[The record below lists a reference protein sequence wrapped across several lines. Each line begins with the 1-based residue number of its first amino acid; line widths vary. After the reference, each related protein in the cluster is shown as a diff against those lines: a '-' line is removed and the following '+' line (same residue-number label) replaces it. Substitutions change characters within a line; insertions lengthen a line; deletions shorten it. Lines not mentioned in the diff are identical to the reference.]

1 METIAS
7 KITNALSDQQLTTRE
22 LHAHIGGSV
31 LKTRNAISTLEKT
44 GHISRVPMSWKRA
57 DYKWQ
62 RTDKPLYHATDW
74 MTRGRYSAIRRYL
87 ADNPGSTAGEI
98 ACDLGFSILS
108 TQKILYHLY
117 TLEINGV
124 VSSRKRLGTKG
135 PGAKPRE
142 YTLISSAVELT

>member
-31 LKTRNAISTLEKT
+31 LQTRNAVSTLEKT

-57 DYKWQ
+57 DSKWQ
-62 RTDKPLYHATDW
+62 RTDKPLYQAIDW
-74 MTRGRYSAIRRYL
+74 MTHGRYSAISRYL
-87 ADNPGSTAGEI
+87 ADNPGSTAKDI
-98 ACDLGFSILS
+98 ADDLGFRVIS
-108 TQKILYHLY
+108 TRNKLY
-117 TLEINGV
+117 TLEIHGV
-124 VSSRKRLGTKG
+124 VSSRRRLGIKG

-142 YTLISSAVELT
+142 YTLISSAVEVA